1 MRWRDVQV
9 LLHDGQLLGHLLPE
23 LVDDRPAE
31 LSLDLVVVHLLQLL
45 QNLRVDER
53 GRILNRP
60 TAFHRASGHPTSRG
74 EERGREERQSRRV
87 SLVSKGDGWQQTG
100 RARGVEGRVAPSEV
114 RLRRLTGQPTKN
126 EIPGSYSSTIQRGG

>member
-1 MRWRDVQV
+1 M

-53 GRILNRP
+53 GRILNQP
-60 TAFHRASGHPTSRG
+60 TAFHQASGHPTLRG
-74 EERGREERQSRRV
+74 E
-87 SLVSKGDGWQQTG
+87 
-100 RARGVEGRVAPSEV
+100 
-114 RLRRLTGQPTKN
+114 
-126 EIPGSYSSTIQRGG
+126 